1 MVVFELPLVRY
12 VVKLERYSKEDVVLS
27 TVELDSGETLSA
39 VKSLCNF
46 LEKMDPEEVI
56 DYYIVIKPVVDESI
70 LKGEE
75 K

>member
-1 MVVFELPLVRY
+1 M
-12 VVKLERYSKEDVVLS
+12 VKLERYSKEDVVLS